1 MQGEDE
7 KFVANVEAAI
17 YEDQDGEGMVYVMQ
31 PNGNI
36 KLARIADVQK
46 AQCEN
51 GN

>member
-1 MQGEDE
+1 MQGQDE
-7 KFVANVEAAI
+7 KIVANVEAAI

-36 KLARIADVQK
+36 KLARIEDVKK
-46 AQCEN
+46 ASRAN